1 MTCAYLKFRLTLF
14 ANIPSALTTIAT
26 WNRDLWRFFP
36 LLCVLSYFL
45 CKDRRMI
52 VRILTIILIIALI
65 SPVTAQE
72 NGDGGDWWK
81 HIEFLASDQLEGR
94 ETGSEGYRKAAEYVA
109 GFFKRAG
116 LKPGGTNGYFQPI
129 KFNSRRILEDQCSLS
144 LIREGKEYPLVL
156 GDDATISM
164 SIKHPESIEAP
175 VVFAGYGL
183 TVPEMNYDDLKGLN
197 LRGKVALVLTG
208 GPANISGPVRAH
220 YQNNRWT
227 ALRSTGAIGVI
238 SIQSPI
244 GQDIP
249 WERSKLSRFRP
260 SLSLAASGAEENSG
274 QQLAVTVNPARAD
287 KFFVDS
293 GRTLQEILA
302 LAEAGEQLPRFNL
315 PLSVRAKVKF
325 ESRNFESQ
333 NVVGILPGTDP
344 QLKNE
349 YLVLSAHLDHIG
361 KGQPI
366 NGDSIYN
373 GAMDNASGIATMIE
387 TALALKKKNQQFR
400 RSVIF
405 LAVTAE
411 ENGLR
416 GSRYFA
422 AHPTV
427 PAVSIVANI
436 NIDMFLPLFPFHSL
450 IVQGL
455 EESNLAED
463 LQSVVAKLGIKIL
476 TDPEPERRAFVRSDQ
491 YSFITRGVPSVS
503 LKVGFEKDSAEHEI
517 IKRWRREHYHAP
529 SDDLRQP
536 VDLQAAAG
544 FNRAYA
550 LLVEAV
556 ANRSKHP
563 QWNSESFF
571 KRFAN

>member
-1 MTCAYLKFRLTLF
+1 
-14 ANIPSALTTIAT
+14 
-26 WNRDLWRFFP
+26 
-36 LLCVLSYFL
+36 
-45 CKDRRMI
+45 MI
-52 VRILTIILIIALI
+52 VRILAFFLIIWLI
-65 SPVTAQE
+65 HPVTAQE
-72 NGDGGDWWK
+72 QNAADWWK

-129 KFNSRRILEDQCSLS
+129 KFTSRKVIEEQCSLA
-144 LIREGKEYPLVL
+144 LIRDGKEYPLVL
-156 GDDATISM
+156 GDDATFSM
-164 SIKHPESIEAP
+164 SINHPENIEAP

-197 LRGKVALVLTG
+197 LRGKVALILTG
-208 GPANISGPVRAH
+208 GPANIAGPLRAH
-220 YQNNRWT
+220 YQSNRWV
-227 ALRSTGAIGVI
+227 ALRSAGAIGVI

-249 WERSKLSRFRP
+249 WERSRLSRFRP
-260 SLSLAASGAEENSG
+260 SLSLAAGVEESST
-274 QQLAVTVNPARAD
+274 QRLAVTVNPAHAE

-293 GRTLQEILA
+293 GRTFPEILA
-302 LAEAGEQLPRFNL
+302 LAKAGEQLPRFNL
-315 PLSVRAKVKF
+315 PVSVRAKVKF
-325 ESRNFESQ
+325 ESRSIESD
-333 NVVGILPGTDP
+333 NVVGILPGNDP

-349 YLVLSAHLDHIG
+349 YLVLTAHLDHIG
-361 KGQPI
+361 KGEPI
-366 NGDSIYN
+366 NGDPIYN
-373 GAMDNASGIATMIE
+373 GAMDNSSGIATLIE
-387 TALALKKKNQQFR
+387 TALALKKHNRQFR

-422 AHPTV
+422 VRPTV
-427 PAVSIVANI
+427 SSNSIIANI
-436 NIDMFLPLFPFHSL
+436 NIDMFLPLFPFRSL

-463 LQSVVAKLGIKIL
+463 LQSIGTRLGIKIL
-476 TDPEPERRAFVRSDQ
+476 ADPEPERRAFVRSDQ
-491 YSFITRGVPSVS
+491 YSFITIGVPSVS

-517 IKRWRREHYHAP
+517 IKRWRKERYHAP

-544 FNRAYA
+544 FNQAYA

-556 ANRSKHP
+556 ANRSKQP
-563 QWNSESFF
+563 QWNKESFF

>member
-1 MTCAYLKFRLTLF
+1 
-14 ANIPSALTTIAT
+14 
-26 WNRDLWRFFP
+26 
-36 LLCVLSYFL
+36 
-45 CKDRRMI
+45 MI
-52 VRILTIILIIALI
+52 LRILTILLVISLIH
-65 SPVTAQE
+65 PVTAQE
-72 NGDGGDWWK
+72 NNATAWWK

-94 ETGSEGYRKAAEYVA
+94 ETGSDGFLKAADYVA
-109 GFFKRAG
+109 GFFKSAG
-116 LKPGGTNGYFQPI
+116 LKPGGSNGYFQPI
-129 KFNSRRILEDQCSLS
+129 KFISRRIIEDQCSLS
-144 LIREGKEYPLVL
+144 LIRVGKEYPLVL
-156 GDDATISM
+156 GDDATFSM
-164 SIKHPESIEAP
+164 SINHPESIEAS

-183 TVPEMNYDDLKGLN
+183 TVPEMNYDDLKEID

-208 GPANISGPVRAH
+208 GPANIPGPLRAH
-220 YQNNRWT
+220 YQSNRWA
-227 ALRSTGAIGVI
+227 ALRSAGAIGVI

-249 WERSKLSRFRP
+249 WERSSLSRFRP
-260 SLSLAASGAEENSG
+260 SLSLAATGAEENSS
-274 QQLAVTVNPARAD
+274 QQLAVTVNPARAE

-293 GRTLQEILA
+293 GRTFQELLA
-302 LAEAGEQLPRFNL
+302 LAEAGGQLPRFSL
-315 PLSVRAKVKF
+315 PITVRAKVKF
-325 ESRNFESQ
+325 ERRNVESR

-349 YLVLSAHLDHIG
+349 YLVLTAHLDHIG

-387 TALALKKKNQQFR
+387 TAIALKKKNRQFR

-405 LAVTAE
+405 LAVTGE

-422 AHPTV
+422 IHPTV
-427 PAVSIVANI
+427 PADSIIANI
-436 NIDMFLPLFPFHSL
+436 NIDMFLPLFPFRSL

-463 LQSVVAKLGIKIL
+463 LQSVGEKLGIKIL

-517 IKRWRREHYHAP
+517 IKRWRKERYHAP
-529 SDDLRQP
+529 SDDLHQP

-544 FNRAYA
+544 FNQAYA
-550 LLVEAV
+550 LLIEAV
-556 ANRSKHP
+556 ANRSKLP
-563 QWNSESFF
+563 QWNKESFF
-571 KRFAN
+571 KRFVN